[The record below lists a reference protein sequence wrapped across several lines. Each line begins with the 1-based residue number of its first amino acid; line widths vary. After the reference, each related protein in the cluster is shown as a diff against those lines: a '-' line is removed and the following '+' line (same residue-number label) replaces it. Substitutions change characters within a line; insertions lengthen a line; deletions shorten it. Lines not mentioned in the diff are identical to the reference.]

1 MSYIG
6 KYDAD
11 DAIFMEYRKQIPEL
25 CDDPIEVVDNWP
37 AYVGPVN
44 WARFRALY
52 EIYRQTIN
60 LAGHIADIGSYKGA
74 SLLFFAKYC
83 IKIDEPYSPTEAHGF
98 EWFKG
103 QQPGPQD
110 DAAQKGKYVANKE
123 RLERLIK
130 AQGLSTFCK
139 LNDIDLINE
148 SHKFFEANPH
158 VRYKLVFIDCGIRQV
173 MEAVKR
179 HFFPRIVPG
188 GIVILDHFNDP
199 VSPSESSLFDG
210 YEMFQLPYTRSPTAY
225 FVKR

>member
-25 CDDPIEVVDNWP
+25 CPNQIEIVDDFT
-37 AYVGPVN
+37 AYVGAVN
-44 WARFRALY
+44 LARFLTLT
-52 EIYRQTIN
+52 EIYRKVIN
-60 LAGHIADIGSYKGA
+60 HAGHIADIGSYRGA
-74 SLLFFAKYC
+74 SLLAFAKL
-83 IKIDEPYSPTEAHGF
+83 IKLFEPYSPTEAHGF

-110 DAAQKGKYVANKE
+110 DAAQKGKYVASKE
-123 RLERLIK
+123 RLERLIG

-139 LNDIDLINE
+139 LNDLDLINE
-148 SHKFFEANPH
+148 LPRFFQDNPQ

-173 MEAVKR
+173 MESVKR

-188 GIVILDHFNDP
+188 GIVVLDHFNDP

-210 YEMFQLPYTRSPTAY
+210 FEMFQVPHTRSPTAY